1 MKVEEA
7 AGLWDGLVD
16 FATASDLQAKR
27 MRVLQLHVDELKRQA
42 HAREGENRQLLE
54 KVSEHARQQKEKKP
68 QERRLFARLE
78 HMQAEVLTL
87 REQRTVAEA
96 HARELQAQLEK
107 VVDAAEA
114 EQQQSPEQLLL
125 LRVTTQQLEATQTL
139 LQQAQQAASEA
150 EERERLAVAEA
161 AAERT
166 LRGQA
171 ALGAELVER
180 RLNEF
185 IEKNAQAAMLTLP
198 PSSKG
203 GSLLEQRDILEWR
216 ERFLSMELARKT
228 SAAEGLVLQKEALL
242 QKLETIRQAA
252 AEARGKQR
260 QEAKE
265 REAASQ
271 RQLGALRKSLAAHV
285 EALDH
290 LRRGSQK
297 IDQLN
302 ATSTRHLVTSMVR
315 AAVRGGALAGLQWR
329 VRMEREGAAAVNASL
344 AEQVEALRAAMDV
357 ERDAAAL
364 AAAAAESRAAELA
377 ERLATAEEQVSAAA
391 TRATA
396 TRAVVP
402 APPTPTPPPHIS
414 ARRRRR
420 RRSWPGLR
428 IGCVRRR
435 WRWRR
440 RRRRR
445 RAKKA
450 RRRRRQHGRRRRTR
464 RSKSCRRRS

>member
-1 MKVEEA
+1 MNVEEA

-27 MRVLQLHVDELKRQA
+27 TRVLQLHVDELKRQA

-150 EERERLAVAEA
+150 EERERRAVAEA

-228 SAAEGLVLQKEALL
+228 AAAEGLVLQKEALL
-242 QKLETIRQAA
+242 QKRPLLPQLPRVGVEA
-252 AEARGKQR
+252 AEFVDK
-260 QEAKE
+260 
-265 REAASQ
+265 
-271 RQLGALRKSLAAHV
+271 
-285 EALDH
+285 
-290 LRRGSQK
+290 
-297 IDQLN
+297 
-302 ATSTRHLVTSMVR
+302 HLVFP
-315 AAVRGGALAGLQWR
+315 AHFGGAHCLFNHHLSC
-329 VRMEREGAAAVNASL
+329 AAFTSSRSGCNAFNG
-344 AEQVEALRAAMDV
+344 EV
-357 ERDAAAL
+357 
-364 AAAAAESRAAELA
+364 
-377 ERLATAEEQVSAAA
+377 
-391 TRATA
+391 
-396 TRAVVP
+396 
-402 APPTPTPPPHIS
+402 
-414 ARRRRR
+414 
-420 RRSWPGLR
+420 
-428 IGCVRRR
+428 
-435 WRWRR
+435 
-440 RRRRR
+440 
-445 RAKKA
+445 
-450 RRRRRQHGRRRRTR
+450 
-464 RSKSCRRRS
+464 

>member
-1 MKVEEA
+1 MNVAEA

-290 LRRGSQK
+290 LRRGSQQ

-329 VRMEREGAAAVNASL
+329 VQMEREGAAAVNASL
-344 AEQVEALRAAMDV
+344 AEQVEAPAAMDV

-364 AAAAAESRAAELA
+364 AAAAAEPRAAELA

-420 RRSWPGLR
+420 RRSWLG
-428 IGCVRRR
+428 
-435 WRWRR
+435 
-440 RRRRR
+440 
-445 RAKKA
+445 
-450 RRRRRQHGRRRRTR
+450 
-464 RSKSCRRRS
+464 